1 MDRVELG
8 LAVTPAQSAERMN
21 LGPVEDTSKQLCLES
36 FRRPQT
42 PLGVFAATLG
52 GYKPGIE
59 RQLRDQRQQKP
70 GTVIP
75 SRPILGLGFIPI
87 SKNLNEIQTVL

>member
-8 LAVTPAQSAERMN
+8 LAVAPVQGAERMD
-21 LGPVEDTSKQLCLES
+21 LSPVEDTSKQLCLES

-42 PLGVFAATLG
+42 PFGVFAATLG
-52 GYKPGIE
+52 GYEPGIE